1 MKSMIKLKL
10 KEINNTYEKMEKSR
24 KRVILF
30 GVFIGLSLVFTETLL
45 FKSMDKYQIS
55 EAELKKELDSKES
68 KRKEKETILLKNAY
82 KTEKSLL
89 KQKTD
94 LIKEIDTLL
103 QKDKSK
109 NYIAAES
116 VPKLIGDVVS
126 KINQLKMVSFKN
138 VLNGSAIKE
147 ETIIVKHVFS
157 LSVTGSFQGV
167 YDLLVNLENIDG
179 INVSNVSLEKD
190 KDLLTS
196 TIDFYVL
203 NTTKNVIN
211 F

>member
-1 MKSMIKLKL
+1 MRSIIKLKF

-24 KRVILF
+24 KKVILF
-30 GVFIGLSLVFTETLL
+30 GIFVGLSLFFTETLL

-55 EAELKKELDSKES
+55 EDEFKKELNSKES
-68 KRKEKETILLKNAY
+68 KIKEREAILLKNAY

-89 KQKTD
+89 KQKND
-94 LIKEIDTLL
+94 LMNEIDELL
-103 QKDKSK
+103 KKDKSK
-109 NYIAAES
+109 NYIAAEN
-116 VPKLIGDVVS
+116 VPNLIGDVAN

-138 VLNGSAIKE
+138 IPNSEKSKE
-147 ETIIVKHVFS
+147 ETIIVKHGFS
-157 LSVTGSFQGV
+157 LKVSGSFQGM
-167 YDLLVNLENIDG
+167 YALLVNLENIDG
-179 INVSNVSLEKD
+179 INVSNVNIEKD